1 MAHTSRRADCSV
13 HHPPIS
19 PQAEAARRPNHHPF
33 APGWA
38 LSYHAPTSA
47 GGGSPDAGAPAEV
60 ASITTEQTQVT
71 RISTQD
77 AQRTAA
83 LVDRVR
89 ENINR
94 VIVGKDSVIELVL
107 VALLSD
113 GHILLEDVPGTGKTT
128 LAKSIA
134 RSIGC
139 TFKRIQFTPDLI
151 PSDVTGINIYNQA
164 RSEFEFRPGPIIA
177 QIVLADEINRATP
190 RTQSALL
197 EAMEERQ
204 VTVDGETMV
213 LPAPFL
219 VLATQNPIE
228 LEGTFPLPEA
238 QLDRFLLRLKIGYPS
253 EEEEDAM
260 VARFEDDNPLSS
272 LAPVIDAEELRAMAV
287 AAAQVH
293 CEPVVRRYIV
303 RLVTATREHPGL
315 DLGASPRASLALFRA
330 ARALALIRGR
340 AYVLPDD
347 AKLLGPVVLPHRLI
361 LSSQTRLRGRD
372 AAGIVEE
379 VLASVPAPVLE

>member
-1 MAHTSRRADCSV
+1 M
-13 HHPPIS
+13 
-19 PQAEAARRPNHHPF
+19 
-33 APGWA
+33 
-38 LSYHAPTSA
+38 
-47 GGGSPDAGAPAEV
+47 
-60 ASITTEQTQVT
+60 
-71 RISTQD
+71 
-77 AQRTAA
+77 
-83 LVDRVR
+83 
-89 ENINR
+89 
-94 VIVGKDSVIELVL
+94 IVGKDSVIELVL

-128 LAKSIA
+128 LAKAIA

-139 TFKRIQFTPDLI
+139 DFKRIQFTPDLI

-164 RSEFEFRPGPIIA
+164 RGAFEFRPGPVIA

-204 VTVDGETMV
+204 VTVDGETMR
-213 LPAPFL
+213 LPSPFL

-238 QLDRFLLRLKIGYPS
+238 QLDRFLLRLRIGYPS

-260 VARFEDDNPLSS
+260 VARFEDENPL
-272 LAPVIDAEELRAMAV
+272 EELEPVLGAEDLRGLSV
-287 AAAQVH
+287 AATRVF
-293 CEPVVRRYIV
+293 CEPIVRRYIV

-315 DLGASPRASLALFRA
+315 DLGASPRATLALFRA

-340 AYVLPDD
+340 AFVLPDD
-347 AKLLGPVVLPHRLI
+347 AKTLAPVVLPHRLI
-361 LSSQTRLRGRD
+361 LSSQTRLRGKD
-372 AAGIVEE
+372 AAAIVDE
-379 VLASVPAPVLE
+379 VLASVPAPVVE